1 MDEEK
6 YTEGFNNGYFLSEIE
21 PGMLEK
27 LLTGTQGENE
37 YLQGL
42 KDGHLEFKK
51 EQQMNK
57 IRVHY
62 ENKRANSRDDRDAG
76 R

>member
-27 LLTGTQGENE
+27 LLSGTQGENE

-42 KDGHLEFKK
+42 KDGHLEYKK
-51 EQQMNK
+51 EAQMNK
-57 IRVHY
+57 IREHY
-62 ENKRANSRDDRDAG
+62 ESKNTKSRDGKDAG